1 MFFGGDSIDNQ
12 RSIVRPYFLGSEAAT
27 SVIATALYNE
37 LPGKTVIKGK
47 QVERKGLF
55 GGTIKTAVEDK
66 VKYLTKQFLAFSDNR
81 QADAFFASYM

>member
-37 LPGKTVIKGK
+37 LPGKNG
-47 QVERKGLF
+47 
-55 GGTIKTAVEDK
+55 D
-66 VKYLTKQFLAFSDNR
+66 
-81 QADAFFASYM
+81 